1 MRRFFYSTAAIVG
14 ALTATV
20 TAVQA
25 QAPAANVTQGATV
38 YDTQGGTVGT
48 IEAVDAQYATLATTK
63 SKVKLPLN
71 AFGTG
76 DKGLLLGMTA
86 DQVDAAAGNA
96 GQQAQAS
103 AAPAGPAKLEKGMAV
118 SDTKG
123 QPVGTIEDVQSDFAV
138 VATQKNKVR
147 LPLTAFAD
155 AGNGPIIGLSAA
167 ELDAAA
173 EQAKPKTGAN

>member
-1 MRRFFYSTAAIVG
+1 MTRE
-14 ALTATV
+14 
-20 TAVQA
+20 
-25 QAPAANVTQGATV
+25 
-38 YDTQGGTVGT
+38 GGTVGT
-48 IEAVDAQYATLATTK
+48 IEAVDAQYATLAATK

-96 GQQAQAS
+96 GQQAQRARLGRPGE
-103 AAPAGPAKLEKGMAV
+103 ARKGHGRVRHQGPARRHDRGRA
-118 SDTKG
+118 
-123 QPVGTIEDVQSDFAV
+123 IDFAV
-138 VATQKNKVR
+138 IATQKNKVR
-147 LPLTAFAD
+147 LPLTAFAG

-173 EQAKPKTGAN
+173 EQAKPKTN